1 MDLSYKKKKPER
13 RIRRTSRHIERYREV
28 KDQYPTLAKAAA
40 VMPAPPADIIGR
52 DIGELRRGLR
62 NPEKANVV
70 LLAEPGTGK
79 TAYVQGFAYDKDS
92 VDYYLVLDVNP
103 EHLIE
108 KESDR
113 DNALLTGFHAL
124 LEEASTYSKEQNVI
138 VVLFIDE
145 FHKMADISPSLMES
159 LKPKLEKSALNGFR
173 LVAATTFQEYN
184 DNIAGN
190 RALDQRFLQIKL
202 SELPKHAVLSILENR
217 AKQHG
222 VFELLEDGILE
233 EIYIESK
240 RILLSNAQPRASI
253 DVLNSMIGDTVKKEY
268 MENGVLKKEFFT
280 PEELGLPSEKVLC
293 RSLLKRIIKRTHG
306 IDIDNEVDVTDVIRA
321 LKTRLYNQDNAISV
335 VVHLLEMAAQGFG
348 ELDRPKMSFIST
360 GPTGCGKSLVDS
372 EWIPAPV
379 ESGYIRNGDLKVGDF
394 VYNRYGKPVLVSGV
408 YPQGL
413 RTVYRVSL
421 TDGRQ
426 IDCARDHLWTYRSRN
441 GNGAKIW
448 KTVTTEELMQKQ
460 LAKQQSNGRIAY
472 DYVIPQN
479 EAVERMPKSYAI
491 DPYVMGASIG
501 NGMFRG
507 SCFEFSSKDTE
518 IVQELEQLLGFP
530 AKKHK
535 GTYSWVF
542 VTGTYGKH
550 DKCLQTKDLL
560 QEVPELIGT
569 TSGTKCIPNCYKFGS
584 IEQRWAL
591 IQGLFDTDGTID
603 KNSRANVSFSTT
615 SKQLADDVQ
624 EVLWSL
630 GIMSSILRRSNK
642 RDWNQSETFEYHVH
656 VKVENKDKLK
666 FFRLSRKRNIAE
678 TAQTVVKQR
687 TKTFDTVA
695 ISSIE
700 KLDYK
705 EPMTCIMVD
714 DDEHLYLAGKGHI
727 VTHNTEL
734 AKIISETMRL
744 PLKRFD
750 MSRYSSPDDAGAFA
764 DDLFH
769 AVWATPNAYLLI
781 DEVEK
786 SSKPAMN
793 ILLQVLDDARLT
805 DSVNSDRVAS
815 FSGAIINLTTNLASE
830 IYQNNARHQSSD
842 AEADVEL
849 VYKALKDSPV
859 FESAVLGRL
868 DAVIPF
874 HPLPPEAME
883 KIARRTLSDVVEIA
897 QTSKR
902 RIIVSDEI
910 IPYIVKDRTSSDT
923 ERGGARDAKRNVKN
937 IVVQELAH
945 YLTYAKEEV
954 PVMIYLKGKPRFK
967 YSDIADPLNAQVA
980 IKECYPI
987 AAMDQLL
994 AKLSKQVGKPLQNKG
1009 LYLPKDGDLKQY
1021 ARTLAKLSRDGYY
1034 KFRSRI
1040 DGEQVLIEGV

>member
-306 IDIDNEVDVTDVIRA
+306 IDIDNEVNVTDVIRA

-360 GPTGCGKSLVDS
+360 GPTGCGK
-372 EWIPAPV
+372 
-379 ESGYIRNGDLKVGDF
+379 
-394 VYNRYGKPVLVSGV
+394 
-408 YPQGL
+408 
-413 RTVYRVSL
+413 
-421 TDGRQ
+421 
-426 IDCARDHLWTYRSRN
+426 
-441 GNGAKIW
+441 
-448 KTVTTEELMQKQ
+448 
-460 LAKQQSNGRIAY
+460 
-472 DYVIPQN
+472 
-479 EAVERMPKSYAI
+479 
-491 DPYVMGASIG
+491 
-501 NGMFRG
+501 
-507 SCFEFSSKDTE
+507 
-518 IVQELEQLLGFP
+518 
-530 AKKHK
+530 
-535 GTYSWVF
+535 
-542 VTGTYGKH
+542 
-550 DKCLQTKDLL
+550 
-560 QEVPELIGT
+560 
-569 TSGTKCIPNCYKFGS
+569 
-584 IEQRWAL
+584 
-591 IQGLFDTDGTID
+591 
-603 KNSRANVSFSTT
+603 
-615 SKQLADDVQ
+615 
-624 EVLWSL
+624 
-630 GIMSSILRRSNK
+630 
-642 RDWNQSETFEYHVH
+642 
-656 VKVENKDKLK
+656 
-666 FFRLSRKRNIAE
+666 
-678 TAQTVVKQR
+678 
-687 TKTFDTVA
+687 
-695 ISSIE
+695 
-700 KLDYK
+700 
-705 EPMTCIMVD
+705 
-714 DDEHLYLAGKGHI
+714 
-727 VTHNTEL
+727 TEL

-883 KIARRTLSDVVEIA
+883 KIARRTLSDVIDVA
-897 QTSKR
+897 QTDKR

-967 YSDIADPLNAQVA
+967 YSDIADPLNAQVV

>member
-1 MDLSYKKKKPER
+1 MVLRTKNAQSES
-13 RIRRTSRHIERYREV
+13 RIRRTSKHIKTYERV
-28 KDQYPTLAKAAA
+28 KANYPTLAKAAT

-79 TAYVQGFAYDKDS
+79 TAYVQGFAYDEDS

-108 KESDR
+108 KEADR
-113 DNALLTGFHAL
+113 DNALLTGFHTL
-124 LEEASTYSKEQNVI
+124 LEEASLYSKEENVI

-202 SELPKHAVLSILENR
+202 SELPKEAVLSILENR

-222 VFELLEDGILE
+222 VLDLLEDGILE

-240 RILLSNAQPRASI
+240 RILISNAQPRASI

-280 PEELGLPSEKVLC
+280 PEELGLPSDKVMC

-360 GPTGCGKSLVDS
+360 GSTGVGK
-372 EWIPAPV
+372 
-379 ESGYIRNGDLKVGDF
+379 
-394 VYNRYGKPVLVSGV
+394 
-408 YPQGL
+408 
-413 RTVYRVSL
+413 
-421 TDGRQ
+421 
-426 IDCARDHLWTYRSRN
+426 
-441 GNGAKIW
+441 
-448 KTVTTEELMQKQ
+448 
-460 LAKQQSNGRIAY
+460 
-472 DYVIPQN
+472 
-479 EAVERMPKSYAI
+479 
-491 DPYVMGASIG
+491 
-501 NGMFRG
+501 
-507 SCFEFSSKDTE
+507 
-518 IVQELEQLLGFP
+518 
-530 AKKHK
+530 
-535 GTYSWVF
+535 
-542 VTGTYGKH
+542 
-550 DKCLQTKDLL
+550 
-560 QEVPELIGT
+560 
-569 TSGTKCIPNCYKFGS
+569 
-584 IEQRWAL
+584 
-591 IQGLFDTDGTID
+591 
-603 KNSRANVSFSTT
+603 
-615 SKQLADDVQ
+615 
-624 EVLWSL
+624 
-630 GIMSSILRRSNK
+630 
-642 RDWNQSETFEYHVH
+642 
-656 VKVENKDKLK
+656 
-666 FFRLSRKRNIAE
+666 
-678 TAQTVVKQR
+678 
-687 TKTFDTVA
+687 
-695 ISSIE
+695 
-700 KLDYK
+700 
-705 EPMTCIMVD
+705 
-714 DDEHLYLAGKGHI
+714 
-727 VTHNTEL
+727 TEL

-750 MSRYSSPDDAGAFA
+750 MSRYSSPEDAGTFA

-769 AVWATPNAYLLI
+769 AVWATPNAYILI

-830 IYQNNARHQSSD
+830 IYQNSARHQSSD
-842 AEADVEL
+842 VDADVEL
-849 VYKALKDSPV
+849 VYKALKDSPI

-883 KIARRTLSDVVEIA
+883 KIAKRTLGDVVEIA

-902 RIIVSDEI
+902 RIIVSDDI
-910 IPYIVKDRTSSDT
+910 IPYIVKDRTSNDT
-923 ERGGARDAKRNVKN
+923 ERGGARDAKRNVRN

-945 YLTYAKEEV
+945 YLTYAKKEV

-967 YSDIADPLNAQVA
+967 YSDIADPMNAQVA

-987 AAMDQLL
+987 EAIDSLL
-994 AKLSKQVGKPLQNKG
+994 KELSKRVGKPLQNKG
-1009 LYLPKDGDLKQY
+1009 VYLPVDGDLKQY
-1021 ARTLAKLSRDGYY
+1021 MREIAALSSQGYY
-1034 KFRSRI
+1034 KFQSRI
-1040 DGEQVLIEGV
+1040 DGERVRIQGV